1 MRVTS
6 RSSPRL
12 VGYVEVKV
20 ASQVFTLPVQAAPVH
35 DAEGTAGKLG
45 FLSEGHDGYSI
56 LIDADASDA
65 EKQAAIVLASAEA
78 ERFISRKV
86 LN

>member
-6 RSSPRL
+6 SSRPRL
-12 VGYVEVKV
+12 LGYVELKV
-20 ASQVFTLPVQAAPVH
+20 ASQVFKLPVQAA
-35 DAEGTAGKLG
+35 AESAGEGTSGKTG
-45 FLSEGHDGYSI
+45 FLSEGTNGYSI
-56 LIDADASDA
+56 LIDATASDGDQ
-65 EKQAAIVLASAEA
+65 EAAIARASAEA